1 MSMHLSYEDAVLGL
15 KKALAVKGEDY
26 VYEWP
31 QFPLAANE
39 GGGLK
44 QRCAY
49 FTPQGAPSCIVGH
62 VMADLGHTVED
73 LDAPDGLFEKTRN
86 VGTGAIR
93 ALKHLGYTL
102 DYRAVEVLANA
113 QALQD
118 LGRPWG
124 RAVTDAIRAAENSHE

>member
-1 MSMHLSYEDAVLGL
+1 MSMHLSFEDAVLGL

-26 VYEWP
+26 VYEQP
-31 QFPLAANE
+31 VFESPSGYTA
-39 GGGLK
+39 

-62 VMADLGHTVED
+62 IMADLGHTVDD
-73 LDAPDGLFEKTRN
+73 LDAPDELFEKTRN
-86 VGTGAIR
+86 VGTDAPR

-102 DYRAVEVLANA
+102 DSRAIEVLANA

-118 LGRPWG
+118 GGRPWG
-124 RAVTDAIRAAENSHE
+124 EAVTDAIAAAGGVA